1 MTCQPYLPNAVGAF
15 IIGDEIILGSRQ
27 DKHLTQVIAILA
39 ARGMR
44 LDWALY
50 LGDDRQRMIDAFD
63 HSFASGDLVFSFG
76 GIGITPDDHTRQAAG
91 RALGRELELHPEA
104 ECLIRA
110 RMIEAGYEITPE
122 RLELGSFPR
131 GSAII
136 PNPYNRIPGFSIHHH
151 YFLPGFPQMA
161 WPMAEWVLDTHFAH
175 LFHRN
180 QTGSAAILIWEGLE
194 GTLLSLMQ
202 RIEIEFPGLKVFSLP
217 FLGSESVRRHIELGV
232 RGAPEQV
239 APAMA
244 LMRREVAALGYACE
258 DKNGVSGQ

>member
-1 MTCQPYLPNAVGAF
+1 MTIQAYIPHAVGAF

-27 DKHLTQVIAILA
+27 DKHLTQLIAILA
-39 ARGMR
+39 ARGLR

-63 HSFASGDLVFSFG
+63 RSFASGDLVFSFG

-91 RALGRELELHPEA
+91 RALGRDLELHPEA
-104 ECLIRA
+104 ERLIRE
-110 RMIEAGYEITPE
+110 RMIEAGVEITPE

-161 WPMAEWVLDTHFAH
+161 WPMAEWVLDTNFPH
-175 LFHRN
+175 LFHLN
-180 QTGSAAILIWEGLE
+180 KTGSAAILVWEGLE
-194 GTLLSLMQ
+194 GTLLTLMK
-202 RIEIEFPGLKVFSLP
+202 RIEADFSGVKVFSLP
-217 FLGSESVRRHIELGV
+217 FLGSETMRRHIELGV

-239 APAMA
+239 APAMEVI
-244 LMRREVAALGYACE
+244 RREVGALGYTFDE
-258 DKNGVSGQ
+258 KVD